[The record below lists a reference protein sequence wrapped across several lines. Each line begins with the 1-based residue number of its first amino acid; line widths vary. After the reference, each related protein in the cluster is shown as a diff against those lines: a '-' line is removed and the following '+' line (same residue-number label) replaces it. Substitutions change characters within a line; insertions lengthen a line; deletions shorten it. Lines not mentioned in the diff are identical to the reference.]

1 MPDIPKTMPY
11 NPADNTLPVDELLK
25 IQNITKKFGNLV
37 ANEDV
42 TFSIHRNSI
51 VSLIGPN
58 GAGKTTLFNSISGY
72 YPPTFGKVYF
82 EGHDITGK
90 PAYEICKLGITR
102 TFQVVKTLKEMTVEE
117 NVMTGAFLH
126 TKSYRQAQKDAAEIL
141 EMTGLTDKKD
151 VKGGSLTIIDKK
163 RVEIARA
170 LATKPKLL
178 MLDECMAGLN
188 QTEIKDVMNLCMRL
202 RDEGIT
208 LLIVEHI
215 MEAIMPISDWIVV
228 LNAGKKIAEGLPKDI
243 VDNEDVIKAYLGDRY
258 NAESKKS

>member
-1 MPDIPKTMPY
+1 M
-11 NPADNTLPVDELLK
+11 AELLK
-25 IQNITKKFGNLV
+25 IEHITKKFGNLV

-42 TFSIHRNSI
+42 SFSVGENEI

-58 GAGKTTLFNSISGY
+58 GAGKTTLFNSIAGY
-72 YPPTFGKVYF
+72 YPPTEGKVYF
-82 EGHDITGK
+82 QGQDITGK
-90 PAYEICKLGITR
+90 PAYDICKMGITR

-126 TKSYRQAQKDAAEIL
+126 TGSRRQAKKDAEGIL
-141 EMTGLTDKKD
+141 EMTGLLDKRN

-170 LATKPKLL
+170 MATRPKLL

-188 QTEIKDVMNLCMRL
+188 QTEIKDVMNLCVKL
-202 RDEGIT
+202 KEEGLS

-215 MEAIMPISDWIVV
+215 MEAIMPISDRIVV
-228 LNAGKKIAEGLPKDI
+228 LNAGKKIAEGLPEEI
-243 VDNEDVIKAYLGDRY
+243 VNNEEVIRAYLGDRY